1 MKLLSVELHG
11 FRRFKKKTKMLL
23 DGKLIAI
30 IGSNEAG
37 KSSFLEAL
45 QRLNNSDKF
54 ITSGGNQE
62 ITRGETYSDDH
73 IVISAIYLVEDDD
86 RNAISHLDDSAKI
99 RYFKWQKKADG
110 KYFWN
115 ALPNPTRDIR
125 RRQSVIVKL
134 QSISPKVEKLLKGDL
149 LSESFKEQNEIIL
162 TENVIENLCK
172 LLEVKDNQLNQNT
185 LNEIN
190 KIIVFFENEEIKA
203 NLKQVSQIANELENI
218 RNIEKEDAHRSI
230 CSILSERKPKFVFFS
245 EENRNLKSSYALG
258 QLESNT
264 HKALENLLKVAKLDL
279 QKLIG
284 FIKEND
290 IGQKEKLLES
300 VNARLKEF
308 FLSNWNQSKVW
319 VRIAA
324 DETKL
329 SILAGEENAVSY
341 VNIDE
346 RSDGLRQFIALVT
359 FLSFENYEEP
369 PILLIDEAETHLH
382 YDAQA
387 DLIQML
393 ARQNI
398 TSQVIYTTH
407 SMGCLPEDLGNG
419 VRLIK
424 QVNENSEIQNWFWD
438 SNEAGFSPVLF
449 GMGATNLAFFPIRF
463 AVVVEGASDIIIL
476 PRLLRETIKKD
487 FLGFQIVPGI
497 SEATKNTISKLD
509 KHGHRTVYLTDADKG
524 GKELQSKLKSAGIP
538 KSKIFQLP
546 DNRNLG
552 LVLEDFLDIE
562 VYVNGINEELRR
574 SHGDKYKVSVSD
586 IDLPNRPEALNQWC
600 QQQNIPTPTK
610 RGIAY
615 RVIEND
621 ADKPIFNSKLK
632 NGLVKLYQNIVEELN
647 KEN

>member
-11 FRRFKKKTKMLL
+11 FRRYKKKTKMQL

-45 QRLNNSDKF
+45 QRLNDNDKF

-62 ITRGETYSDDH
+62 LTRGETYSEDH
-73 IVISAIYLVEDDD
+73 VVIFATYLVEDDD
-86 RNAISHLDDSAKI
+86 RKAISHLDDSAKT
-99 RYFKWQKKADG
+99 RYFNWQKRVG
-110 KYFWN
+110 GNYFWSS
-115 ALPNPTRDIR
+115 LPNPSRDFS
-125 RRQSVIVKL
+125 RRQSVIIKL
-134 QSISPKVEKLLKGDL
+134 QSMSPKVEKFSKNET
-149 LSESFKEQNEIIL
+149 LSESIKDLSETIV
-162 TENVIENLCK
+162 TEDVIGNLCK
-172 LLEVKDNQLNQNT
+172 LLDVKDNKLNKNT
-185 LNEIN
+185 LIEID
-190 KIIVFFENEEIKA
+190 KLLEFFENDGIKT
-203 NLKQVSQIANELENI
+203 NLKQVPQIVKELKYI
-218 RNIEKEDAHRSI
+218 RNIEKEDTLSSI
-230 CSILSERKPKFVFFS
+230 CSILNQRKPKFVFFS
-245 EENRNLKSSYALG
+245 EENRNLSSSYNLE
-258 QLESNT
+258 QLETNIP
-264 HKALENLLKVAKLDL
+264 KALNNLLKVAKLDL
-279 QKLIG
+279 PKLMG

-290 IGQKEKLLES
+290 EGQKEELLET

-308 FLSNWNQSKVW
+308 FLNAWKQSKVW
-319 VRIAA
+319 VRLSAN
-324 DETKL
+324 ESKL
-329 SILAGEENAVSY
+329 NVLVKEEGAFSY
-341 VNIDE
+341 VNIAE
-346 RSDGLRQFIALVT
+346 RSDGLRQFVALLT
-359 FLSFENYEEP
+359 FLNLENYEEP

-438 SNEAGFSPVLF
+438 SDEAGFSPVLF

-476 PRLLRETIKKD
+476 PRLFREAIKKD

-497 SEATKNTISKLD
+497 SEAAKNTISKLD
-509 KHGHRTVYLTDADKG
+509 KHGHRTVYLTDADAG
-524 GKELQSKLKSAGIP
+524 GKELHSKLKSADIP

-546 DNRNLG
+546 DSKNLG

-586 IDLPNRPEALNQWC
+586 VDLPNRPEALNQWC
-600 QQQNIPTPTK
+600 QKQNIATPTK

-621 ADKPIFNSKLK
+621 ADKLILNSQSK
-632 NGLVKLYQNIVEELN
+632 NSLAKLYVSIIDELN